1 MAAFVTAGFL
11 RHPDSKTVAEV
22 IFTQVLLPNGIPKMV
37 ILDQDSLFKTDLVDI
52 LDHLGVPFHVVSPEQ
67 HEGILCERFHR
78 YLNKVQR
85 IQGLDTAD
93 FSIWMMKL
101 YFAMY
106 AWNASPIDG
115 TDIVRSFA
123 AKARTFNFP
132 LDVQEE
138 PVRLIGNPGERAVQH
153 VETMFPLWFCQK
165 ALLDILTEE
174 RREKHRQ
181 YANANRQRRELQ
193 PGDIVVIRR
202 QIQSDASTGRPAK
215 LQMRAR
221 GPYRVL
227 EKSGEDSYMVQRIP
241 ILQSLNRH
249 PGKPQKQPAWR
260 LERILSSVVVHKR
273 VDSSDTR
280 LLQQITEL

>member
-1 MAAFVTAGFL
+1 
-11 RHPDSKTVAEV
+11 
-22 IFTQVLLPNGIPKMV
+22 
-37 ILDQDSLFKTDLVDI
+37 
-52 LDHLGVPFHVVSPEQ
+52 
-67 HEGILCERFHR
+67 
-78 YLNKVQR
+78 
-85 IQGLDTAD
+85 
-93 FSIWMMKL
+93 MMNV

-123 AKARTFNFP
+123 AKASTFNFA

-138 PVRLIGNPGERAVQH
+138 HVRLIGNPGERAVQH

-165 ALLDILTEE
+165 ALFDILTEE
-174 RREKHRQ
+174 RWEKHRQ
-181 YANANRQRRELQ
+181 YANANQQRREFQ

-215 LQMRAR
+215 LRMRAQ

-227 EKSGEDSYMVQRIP
+227 EKLGEDSYMVQHIR
-241 ILQSLNRH
+241 ILQSLNRR

-260 LERILSSVVVHKR
+260 LERIPSSVMVNKR
-273 VDSSDTR
+273 VDSSVRALADSR
-280 LLQQITEL
+280 CLKVRNCKYWPELHEFKLDGTHRTIKG